1 MNEVFV
7 KKYWE
12 EEEVLFYIHFQ
23 NGTAVAQIEISAE
36 GKLFLSVDDPDDEN
50 AMLYDQSLSDL
61 DLEEEDFISKEEFEE
76 VWSER
81 DDGECFRD
89 NGKFRNIFILFSQC
103 SLAALKGFIFVLFV
117 FICG

>member
-36 GKLFLSVDDPDDEN
+36 GKLFLSVDGPGDEN
-50 AMLYDQSLSDL
+50 AMLYDQPLSDL

-76 VWSER
+76 VWSE
-81 DDGECFRD
+81 
-89 NGKFRNIFILFSQC
+89 
-103 SLAALKGFIFVLFV
+103 KGQVPPTV
-117 FICG
+117 